1 MLISLNWIKKYVDI
15 DIDND
20 ELVKLIGS
28 RLVEVEDAID
38 QTHKYDKIYAVEVKY
53 CEAIEGTHLHLC
65 KIDDGGRADKVERD
79 ENGYVQ
85 VMCGAPNVRKGMF
98 AAWIAPGAIV
108 PASVHEDAPF
118 VIGMRKMLK
127 KYDSYGMMAG
137 ADELDLGDDHT
148 GIVELNP
155 ATTKAGDDFA
165 QLFELDDI
173 ILDIENKSLT
183 HRPDT
188 FGIIGFA
195 REVAGILGKP
205 FKTPDWYLA
214 TKASFEN
221 SKDIQVDIEISDSQ
235 LCPRYVALVM
245 EPHGKAEHKYLSFRD
260 TLLARSGMRPID
272 PIVDASNYLMLL
284 SGQPTHTF
292 DYDKFIAVGGTK
304 TPKIGVRL
312 AKKGEKLVLLDGKEV
327 ELVESDI
334 VIASNDTPVALAG
347 AMGGKDT
354 EIDENTKR
362 VIVES
367 ATFSLFNLRKTQMN
381 HGIFSE
387 AITRFTKGQPSAQ
400 TLPVALEFAN
410 EVDGLMRPVAVFD
423 SQKTAPKAE
432 KVTVSVA
439 RINGLL
445 GTNYSIDEIVKTL
458 QNVEFTVEQKDDS
471 IVCTAPQWRTD
482 IHIAEDIIEEIGRL
496 NGYDNISPILPLH
509 GTADADPCFAL
520 RRHIRD
526 FAASRGANEVLTYSF
541 VHGDLMRK
549 VGQNPDNAYRIVNS
563 ISPDLQ
569 YIRQTIVPSLLD
581 KSYANMRG
589 GYEKFALFEMNQ
601 TYPRTNGLD
610 EQNVPNG
617 SHSLALICVGKGGS
631 NYYLAKKYLEQ
642 LLASLGIEFE
652 IAPFVAVADKTNA
665 YYEPK
670 RSASIIVDGVRI
682 GDLGELKAKVAR
694 EFKLPL
700 NTAAFELD
708 LGRVLESQQAVTR
721 KNFRISQYPFVM
733 RDITLELPIERPY
746 GEIEQ
751 QLRATLEAEQLIYRL
766 KATSIFRAEG
776 ETQKKISF
784 HIEFSHP
791 DRTLAKTEIQVIM
804 EKLEQVK

>member
-65 KIDDGGRADKVERD
+65 KIDDGGRAEKVERD
-79 ENGYVQ
+79 EDGYVQ

-118 VIGMRKMLK
+118 VIGVRKMLK

-148 GIVELNP
+148 GIVELDP
-155 ATTKAGDDFA
+155 ATTKAGEDFA
-165 QLFELDDI
+165 KLFELDDI

-205 FKTPDWYLA
+205 FKTPDWYLNDTA
-214 TKASFEN
+214 DFKNADDLQLSIVIADE
-221 SKDIQVDIEISDSQ
+221 Q
-235 LCPRYVALVM
+235 LCPRYTALVM
-245 EPHGKAEHKYLSFRD
+245 EPHGEATHKYLSMRD

-292 DYDKFIAVGGTK
+292 DYDKFVAVGGVK
-304 TPKIGVRL
+304 EPKIGVRL
-312 AKKGEKLVLLDGKEV
+312 AKKGEKLTLLDDKEV

-334 VIASNDTPVALAG
+334 VITSNDTPVALAG
-347 AMGGKDT
+347 AMGGKNT
-354 EIDENTKR
+354 EIDANTKR

-410 EVDGLMRPVAVFD
+410 EVKQFMRPSAVFD

-432 KVTVSVA
+432 KVSVTLA
-439 RINGLL
+439 KINSLL
-445 GTNYSIDEIVKTL
+445 GTSFTL
-458 QNVEFTVEQKDDS
+458 KEAAKILENVEFEVEQKDDS
-471 IVCTAPQWRTD
+471 LICTVPQWRTD
-482 IHIAEDIIEEIGRL
+482 IHISEDIIEEVGRL
-496 NGYDNISPILPLH
+496 SGYDNITPVLPLH
-509 GTADADPCFAL
+509 GTADEGASFAL

-526 FAASRGANEVLTYSF
+526 FAAARGANEVLTYSF

-549 VGQNPDNAYRIVNS
+549 VGQNPENAYRIVNS

-581 KSYANMRG
+581 KSYANMRS
-589 GYEKFALFEMNQ
+589 GYEKFVLFEMNQ
-601 TYPRTNGLD
+601 VYPRTNGLD
-610 EQNVPNG
+610 EQQVPNG
-617 SHSLALICVGKGGS
+617 AYNVALICVSKGAT

-642 LLASLGIEFE
+642 LLVSLGIEFE
-652 IAPFVAVADKTNA
+652 LAPFALAADKTNA

-670 RSASIIVDGVRI
+670 RSASVVVNGERI

-700 NTAAFELD
+700 GTAAFELN
-708 LGRVLESQQAVTR
+708 LGQLEALQKAVTQ
-721 KNFRISQYPFVM
+721 KNFRISQYPFVS
-733 RDITLELPIERPY
+733 RDITLELPADRSY
-746 GEIEQ
+746 AEIEQ
-751 QLRATLEAEQLIYRL
+751 QLREILEKQQLIYRIA
-766 KATSIFRAEG
+766 ATSIFRAEG
-776 ETQKKISF
+776 EAQKKLSF
-784 HIEFSHP
+784 HIEFAHP
-791 DRTLAKTEIQVIM
+791 DKTLTKTEIQDIM
-804 EKLEQVK
+804 KKLEETK